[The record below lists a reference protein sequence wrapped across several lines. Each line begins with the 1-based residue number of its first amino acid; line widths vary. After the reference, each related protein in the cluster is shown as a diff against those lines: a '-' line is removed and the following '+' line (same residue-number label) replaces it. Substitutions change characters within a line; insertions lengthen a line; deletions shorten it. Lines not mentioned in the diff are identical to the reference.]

1 MYRTPKR
8 TTLDANNAN
17 MLNVTPPNKL
27 IKVELPESGEKPSVN
42 GSPSTGIVSPGET
55 TRRGRPRA
63 ELLNALILEGATS
76 PSNIKC
82 TYCNRV
88 FPREKSLQAHLRTHT
103 GKRPDV
109 LFELVFSCRTRVIR
123 F

>member
-8 TTLDANNAN
+8 NALDGDNAN
-17 MLNVTPPNKL
+17 MLNVTPPNKIL
-27 IKVELPESGEKPSVN
+27 KAKLPESAEKTVLN
-42 GSPSTGIVSPGET
+42 GSPNTGIVSPGES
-55 TRRGRPRA
+55 RRGRPKA
-63 ELLNALILEGATS
+63 ELLNALILEGASS

-103 GKRPDV
+103 GKPPMWWLKVV
-109 LFELVFSCRTRVIR
+109 LVQ
-123 F
+123 

>member
-1 MYRTPKR
+1 MLLKTDSFYEIKMYRTPKR
-8 TTLDANNAN
+8 SAIDTENAN

-27 IKVELPESGEKPSVN
+27 LKAKLPDSGEKSSVN
-42 GSPSTGIVSPGET
+42 GSPSAGIVSPGET

-103 GKRPDV
+103 GKNRCG
-109 LFELVFSCRTRVIR
+109 L
-123 F
+123 

>member
-8 TTLDANNAN
+8 TPLDPDNEN

-27 IKVELPESGEKPSVN
+27 LKIANLPESGEKSTIN

-55 TRRGRPRA
+55 RRGRPKA
-63 ELLNALILEGATS
+63 ELLNALILEGASS

-103 GKRPDV
+103 GKIPCGSWCFNFKV
-109 LFELVFSCRTRVIR
+109 WGGC
-123 F
+123 